1 MESEQKKVIKIGLM
15 GMGTVGTGVIKV
27 LLKNKAS
34 ISQKVGA
41 DLVIKRILDKDVERV
56 SSKIQELG
64 LTGDVLTSD
73 VNDLIF
79 DPEIDIIVEVMGGI
93 EKAEE
98 YIIKALE
105 NGKSIV
111 TANKDLIA
119 ARGKELFDVAALHQV
134 DLFFEAS
141 VAGGIPII
149 QSLKESLAGNKIKHI
164 MGIVNGTTNFILTK
178 MTQEKKSFASV
189 LAMAQDL
196 GYAEAD
202 PASDVEGYDAARKV
216 AILASIAFNTRVTD
230 AAVFVEGITKI
241 SALDIAYAHEMG
253 YTIKLLGIAKEEKGE
268 IEVRV
273 HPAMISLTHPL
284 SSVNDAFN
292 AVFVEGDAV
301 GKTMFYGRGAGEL
314 PTASAIV
321 GDLISAA
328 RNIRFSSRGRLGC
341 TCFEH
346 KRIKPMGEIK
356 TKYYLRIVVKDQ
368 PGVLASIAAVLG
380 NQNVSIATVI
390 QKRINE
396 NNQAE
401 LVLVTHKVEEHNFK
415 DAITVISGLSS
426 VEKVESIIRVEE
438 TD

>member
-1 MESEQKKVIKIGLM
+1 MENRQQKAINIGIM

-27 LLKNKAS
+27 LLKNKDS
-34 ISQKVGA
+34 IAQKVGA
-41 DLVIKRILDKDVERV
+41 HLVIKKILDRDVERI
-56 SSKIQELG
+56 SAKIQELG
-64 LTGDVLTSD
+64 LPRDILTSD
-73 VNDLIF
+73 INDLIL
-79 DPEIDIIVEVMGGI
+79 DPEIDIVVEVIGGI

-98 YIIKALE
+98 FILKALE
-105 NGKSIV
+105 NGKSVV

-149 QSLKESLAGNKIKHI
+149 QSLKESLAGNKIKQI

-189 LAMAQDL
+189 LALAQEL
-196 GYAEAD
+196 GYAEAN
-202 PASDVEGYDAARKV
+202 PASDVEGFDAARKV

-230 AAVFVEGITKI
+230 ASVFVEGITKI
-241 SALDIAYAHEMG
+241 TDIDIAYAHEMG
-253 YTIKLLGIAKEEKGE
+253 YTIKLLGIAKEENEE

-273 HPAMISLTHPL
+273 HPAMIPQNHPL

-292 AVFVEGDAV
+292 AVFVDGDAV
-301 GKTMFYGRGAGEL
+301 GKTMFYGQGAGEL
-314 PTASAIV
+314 PTASSIV
-321 GDLISAA
+321 GDLIAA
-328 RNIRFSSRGRLGC
+328 SRNILFSSRGRLGC

-346 KRIKPMGEIK
+346 KKIKPIGEIK
-356 TKYYLRIVVKDQ
+356 TKYYLRISVKDQ
-368 PGVLASIAAVLG
+368 PGVLASIASVLG

-390 QKRINE
+390 QKRTNE

-401 LVLVTHKVEEHNFK
+401 IVLVTHKVAEHNLK
-415 DAITVISGLSS
+415 DAITIISSLSS
-426 VEKVESIIRVEE
+426 VEKIENIIRVEE
-438 TD
+438 TN

>member
-1 MESEQKKVIKIGLM
+1 MANEQKKMIKIGLM
-15 GMGTVGTGVIKV
+15 GVGTVGTGVIKV
-27 LLKNKAS
+27 LLKNKES

-41 DLVIKRILDKDVERV
+41 QLVIKRILDKDIQRV
-56 SSKIQELG
+56 SSKIKELG
-64 LTGDVLTSD
+64 LTEDILTSD
-73 VNDLIF
+73 INDLVL
-79 DPEIDIIVEVMGGI
+79 DPEIDIIVEVIGGI
-93 EKAEE
+93 EKAEKF
-98 YIIKALE
+98 IIKALE
-105 NGKSIV
+105 NGKSVV

-119 ARGKELFDVAALHQV
+119 ARGKELFDVAELHQA

-141 VAGGIPII
+141 VAGGIPVI
-149 QSLKESLAGNKIKHI
+149 QSLKENLAGNKIKHI

-189 LAMAQDL
+189 LAMAQEL

-202 PASDVEGYDAARKV
+202 PASDIEGYDAARKV

-230 AAVFVEGITKI
+230 ASVYVEGITKI
-241 SALDIAYAHEMG
+241 SDVDIAYAHEMG
-253 YTIKLLGIAKEEKGE
+253 YAIKLLGIAKEEAEE

-273 HPAMISLTHPL
+273 HPAMIPLTHPL
-284 SSVNDAFN
+284 SSVNDTFN

-321 GDLISAA
+321 GDIISAA
-328 RNIRFSSRGRLGC
+328 RNIRFCSKGRLGC

-346 KRIKPMGEIK
+346 KRIKSMGEIS
-356 TKYYLRIVVKDQ
+356 TKYYLRIVVKDR

-401 LVLVTHKVEEHNFK
+401 LVLVTHKVEEHNFN